1 MTQKEEQ
8 DESNKQKEN
17 ETLQLLFKLV
27 SDCVQNEIKRG
38 NSIKDL
44 QRRLAIIMELQETSR
59 AMIYNEIVTRYP
71 YPALRD
77 CDRDIFKS
85 MCLRG
90 KQSSE
95 VIEDKNS
102 LDKAFTSWKNKQEP
116 PDVLKRMAQAA
127 LAPVN
132 IQKKSQ
138 DEIERVL
145 EESLLQATNNV
156 SALKKSV
163 SAWLLTI
170 KKAIDKRERE
180 RKGVVREG
188 PTVEESEAGMDLD
201 QNEATTEESEATE
214 HVHCLTDQQREDLCK
229 QYIFG
234 TH

>member
-1 MTQKEEQ
+1 LTQEEEEQ
-8 DESNKQKEN
+8 DESNKKKEN
-17 ETLQLLFKLV
+17 KTLQQLFKLV

-44 QRRLAIIMELQETSR
+44 QRRVAIIVELQENSR

-102 LDKAFTSWKNKQEP
+102 LDKAFTSWKNKQES

-170 KKAIDKRERE
+170 KKAIDKRERD
-180 RKGVVREG
+180 RNADQIVVQ
-188 PTVEESEAGMDLD
+188 SEAGMDID

-214 HVHCLTDQQREDLCK
+214 HVLCLTDQQREDLCK

>member
-1 MTQKEEQ
+1 MTQEEEQ
-8 DESNKQKEN
+8 DESNKKKEN
-17 ETLQLLFKLV
+17 KTLQQLFKLV

-44 QRRLAIIMELQETSR
+44 QRRVAIIVELQETSR

-102 LDKAFTSWKNKQEP
+102 LDKAFTIWKRNQDA
-116 PDVLKRMAQAA
+116 PDILKKIAQAA

-132 IQKKSQ
+132 IQKKAKPKL
-138 DEIERVL
+138 RKFWKYL
-145 EESLLQATNNV
+145 F
-156 SALKKSV
+156 
-163 SAWLLTI
+163 I
-170 KKAIDKRERE
+170 KQLIMY
-180 RKGVVREG
+180 
-188 PTVEESEAGMDLD
+188 PP
-201 QNEATTEESEATE
+201 
-214 HVHCLTDQQREDLCK
+214 
-229 QYIFG
+229 
-234 TH
+234 

>member
-1 MTQKEEQ
+1 
-8 DESNKQKEN
+8 
-17 ETLQLLFKLV
+17 
-27 SDCVQNEIKRG
+27 
-38 NSIKDL
+38 
-44 QRRLAIIMELQETSR
+44 
-59 AMIYNEIVTRYP
+59 
-71 YPALRD
+71 
-77 CDRDIFKS
+77 

-102 LDKAFTSWKNKQEP
+102 LDKAFTTWKRNQDA
-116 PDVLKRMAQAA
+116 PDILKKIAQAA

-180 RKGVVREG
+180 RKVVVREG
-188 PTVEESEAGMDLD
+188 PTVEESEAVTDLD

-214 HVHCLTDQQREDLCK
+214 HLHFLTDLQREDLCK

>member
-1 MTQKEEQ
+1 M
-8 DESNKQKEN
+8 
-17 ETLQLLFKLV
+17 
-27 SDCVQNEIKRG
+27 QNEIKRG

-44 QRRLAIIMELQETSR
+44 QRRVAIIVELQENSR

-90 KQSSE
+90 KQTSE

-102 LDKAFTSWKNKQEP
+102 LDKAFTSWKNKQES

-180 RKGVVREG
+180 RKVVVREG
-188 PTVEESEAGMDLD
+188 PTVEESKAGMDLD

-214 HVHCLTDQQREDLCK
+214 HVHRLTDQQREDLCK